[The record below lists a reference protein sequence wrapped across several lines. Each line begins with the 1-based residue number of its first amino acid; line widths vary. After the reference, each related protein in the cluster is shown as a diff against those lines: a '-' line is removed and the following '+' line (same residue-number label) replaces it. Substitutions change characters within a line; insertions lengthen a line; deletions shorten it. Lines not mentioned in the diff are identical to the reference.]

1 MANNEWTILYIVNV
15 SLMAEPEEEEE
26 NGMRIYIKRRYVI
39 KKKMNEAILS
49 SSVHLPQHGRFDL
62 KPLSLEWVIAK

>member
-1 MANNEWTILYIVNV
+1 
-15 SLMAEPEEEEE
+15 MAEPEEEEE

-62 KPLSLEWVIAK
+62 KPLSLE